1 VYISASFNALTVAGP
16 IPGTDVN
23 SSTTG
28 ALIKPANVSSLTFNY
43 NSISII
49 IIIIIIII
57 KQLNL
62 LLICLDDSLLLPLY
76 IIIIYLLF
84 I

>member
-1 VYISASFNALTVAGP
+1 MYISTSFNALTVAGP

-43 NSISII
+43 KIIKISISISII
-49 IIIIIIII
+49 MIIII
-57 KQLNL
+57 LNN
-62 LLICLDDSLLLPLY
+62 
-76 IIIIYLLF
+76 
-84 I
+84 